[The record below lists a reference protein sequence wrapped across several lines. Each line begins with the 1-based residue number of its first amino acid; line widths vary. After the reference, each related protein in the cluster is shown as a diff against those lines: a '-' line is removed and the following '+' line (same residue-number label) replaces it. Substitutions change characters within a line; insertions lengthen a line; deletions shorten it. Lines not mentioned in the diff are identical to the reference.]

1 MSAYRD
7 PVFDAVAGLE
17 RKKGCPLAFLQE
29 AEAAKQAE
37 IQEKTKWENRRRIR
51 RTVKKILSK

>member
-17 RKKGCPLAFLQE
+17 RKKGCPLAYMQE
-29 AEAAKQAE
+29 EEAAKQAE